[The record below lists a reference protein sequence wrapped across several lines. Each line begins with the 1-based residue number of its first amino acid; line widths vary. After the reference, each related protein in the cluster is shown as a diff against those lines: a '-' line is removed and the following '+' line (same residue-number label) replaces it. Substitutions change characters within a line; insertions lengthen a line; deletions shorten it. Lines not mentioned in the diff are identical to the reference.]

1 MEQKILTQIE
11 SRNTIFLFFI
21 KLELI
26 SIIKLRQ
33 ESLHMLP
40 VRHALKLHPV
50 VTLEDNLS
58 MQSRLGALQ
67 PAIRQSPISRR
78 AAVDLPT
85 LRLTAAPA
93 GVCLANP
100 PGVPHYHVSVLTL
113 QGTTVLNL
121 TKAHF
126 LLSQR
131 PERNGR
137 RTV

>member
-26 SIIKLRQ
+26 SIIKLCFI
-33 ESLHMLP
+33 ESLDILP

-85 LRLTAAPA
+85 LRVSPA
-93 GVCLANP
+93 P
-100 PGVPHYHVSVLTL
+100 PGVGLTHPPRVSADHVAVFTL
-113 QGTTVLNL
+113 QSTFLNP
-121 TKAHF
+121 ASASHF
-126 LLSQR
+126 S
-131 PERNGR
+131 
-137 RTV
+137 VIC

>member
-50 VTLEDNLS
+50 VTFEDHLS
-58 MQSRLGALQ
+58 MQS
-67 PAIRQSPISRR
+67 
-78 AAVDLPT
+78 
-85 LRLTAAPA
+85 
-93 GVCLANP
+93 
-100 PGVPHYHVSVLTL
+100 
-113 QGTTVLNL
+113 
-121 TKAHF
+121 
-126 LLSQR
+126 
-131 PERNGR
+131 
-137 RTV
+137 